1 MNTWIALLWG
11 VPAFAALSLAMERH
25 HEQMLGK
32 ELGIRGM
39 WLWRAVGT
47 ALLLGSL
54 LVCLHGWGLSVAV
67 AAWLGVLTFAA
78 LFTGL
83 MLTYAP
89 RQLRTVASVCAVL
102 AVAGLGLL
110 R

>member
-1 MNTWIALLWG
+1 MNAWIALLWS

-25 HEQMLGK
+25 HEQLGGAG
-32 ELGIRGM
+32 LTARRTWAWRGT
-39 WLWRAVGT
+39 AVG
-47 ALLLGSL
+47 LLWASL
-54 LVCLHGWGLSVAV
+54 QVCLHGWGTSVAL

-83 MLTYAP
+83 LLTYAP
-89 RQLRTVASVCAVL
+89 RQLR
-102 AVAGLGLL
+102 AVAAVSAALGLCGLGLL